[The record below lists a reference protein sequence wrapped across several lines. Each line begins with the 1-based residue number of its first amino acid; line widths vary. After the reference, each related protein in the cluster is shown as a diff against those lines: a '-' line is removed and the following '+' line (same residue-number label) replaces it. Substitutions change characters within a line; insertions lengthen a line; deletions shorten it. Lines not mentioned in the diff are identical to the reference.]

1 MFKIENI
8 RCFLLVKKKNFLCL
22 LIILIEFN
30 YGFLYFVFRKFFIIF
45 LLNMINK
52 IKRFIII
59 IDINIVI

>member
-1 MFKIENI
+1 MFFIG
-8 RCFLLVKKKNFLCL
+8 KKNFLCL
-22 LIILIEFN
+22 LIYIIEFN

-59 IDINIVI
+59 ININIVILE